1 MPYRRRMP
9 SARSEWEDLPKWWQ
23 EELAGDPAYQE
34 EVTPLMVDLLD
45 PLAGGVL
52 LDVGCGEGRLMRV
65 LGSDDRRIVGVD
77 LLQDLLVA
85 APRPVIRLRLPG
97 LESLRTASFDGGYVC
112 LVLEHLPEE
121 RPLFEELARVLRA
134 GAPLAVVVNHPVF
147 TAPGSAPIQ
156 EVDEILWR
164 PGSYFE
170 RGFSD
175 EPVGG
180 GTVRFYH
187 RPMSDLLT
195 SAAAAGFRLERLVE
209 VGVSDAQIE
218 RTPVLEGQRHI
229 PRLLGLRWTRSSI

>member
-1 MPYRRRMP
+1 MP
-9 SARSEWEDLPKWWQ
+9 SERSEWEDLPKWWEQ
-23 EELAGDPAYQE
+23 ELAGDPAYEE

-45 PLAGGVL
+45 PPAGGLL
-52 LDVGCGEGRLMRV
+52 LDVGCGEGRLIRV
-65 LGSDDRRIVGVD
+65 FGSDGRRIVGVD

-85 APRPVIRLRLPG
+85 APRPVVRLRLPG
-97 LESLRTASFDGGYVC
+97 LESLRTGSFEGAYVC

-121 RPLFEELARVLRA
+121 RPLFDELARVLRA

-156 EVDEILWR
+156 EVDEVLWR
-164 PGSYFE
+164 PGNYFG

-180 GTVRFYH
+180 GIVRFYH

-195 SAAAAGFRLERLVE
+195 SAAAAGFNLERVVE
-209 VGVSDAQIE
+209 VAVSEAQVA
-218 RTPVLEGQRHI
+218 RTPVLGGQRHI
-229 PRLLGLRWTRSSI
+229 PRLLGLRCTRSST